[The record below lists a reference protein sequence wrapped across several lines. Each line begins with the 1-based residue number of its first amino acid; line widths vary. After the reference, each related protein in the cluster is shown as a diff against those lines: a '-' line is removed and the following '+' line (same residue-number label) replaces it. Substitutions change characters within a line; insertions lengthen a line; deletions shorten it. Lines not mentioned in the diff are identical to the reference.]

1 MLESIFNALGYVR
14 KPAPDTAA
22 PLPAVPPAA
31 GIEPAAHRKDADQ
44 FDWSRVQSNFTR
56 WGFGYSD
63 GDMYHFALGKDGW
76 APLYVAVAF
85 LFCEPMDFISEE
97 LERTWFLPHGNAR
110 FNTWKDANR
119 RGQQAFTTEM
129 EQKTYALNNGND
141 FTAIAPSQ
149 LSHLFE
155 FLYLVSNPRL
165 SAIQLSSSEAAVAFY
180 GLPSMTGLRK
190 ARLDSMTDF
199 TAHAIRWLEA
209 RGVDVDP
216 VDNLVKIDGYEA
228 LYFVEEQLL

>member
-14 KPAPDTAA
+14 KPTPDTAA
-22 PLPAVPPAA
+22 PLPAVPPEA

-44 FDWSRVQSNFTR
+44 FDWSRVQGNFTS
-56 WGFGYSD
+56 WGCGYSD
-63 GDMYHFALGKDGW
+63 EDMYHYALGKDGW
-76 APLYVAVAF
+76 APLYVAIAH
-85 LFCEPMDFISEE
+85 LFWEPMGFISEE
-97 LERTWFLPHGNAR
+97 LDRKWYLRRGDER
-110 FNTWKDANR
+110 FNTWKDANGR
-119 RGQQAFTTEM
+119 ALQAFATEM

-141 FTAIAPSQ
+141 FTAIAPSE

-209 RGVDVDP
+209 RGVKVDP

>member
-1 MLESIFNALGYVR
+1 MFESIFKALGYVR
-14 KPAPDTAA
+14 KQTPDTADS
-22 PLPAVPPAA
+22 LPVVPPAA
-31 GIEPAAHRKDADQ
+31 AIEPAAHRKDADR
-44 FDWSRVQSNFTR
+44 FDWSRVQGNFTS
-56 WGFGYSD
+56 WGCGYSD

-110 FNTWKDANR
+110 FNTWKVANR

-129 EQKTYALNNGND
+129 EQKTHALNDGND
-141 FTAIAPSQ
+141 FTAIAPSE
-149 LSHLFE
+149 LTHLFE
-155 FLYLVSNPRL
+155 FLYLVSNPRT
-165 SAIQLSSSEAAVAFY
+165 SSIQLSSSEAAAAFY
-180 GLPSMTGLRK
+180 GLPSMTDLRK
-190 ARLDSMTDF
+190 ARIDSMADI

-209 RGVDVDP
+209 RGVEVDP
-216 VDNLVKIDGYEA
+216 VNNLVKIDGYEA